1 MWDKSLNDLEKV
13 DYPTEEAETE
23 TEKNP
28 NFMNLL
34 LHFTYKY
41 LVEIVQIK
49 SVTSTLTRW
58 GQMTSNVSIRMD
70 LALSGI
76 E

>member
-34 LHFTYKY
+34 LHESKKEEK
-41 LVEIVQIK
+41 V
-49 SVTSTLTRW
+49 R
-58 GQMTSNVSIRMD
+58 D
-70 LALSGI
+70 
-76 E
+76 

>member
-41 LVEIVQIK
+41 LVDVEIVQIK
-49 SVTSTLTRW
+49 SVTSTLT
-58 GQMTSNVSIRMD
+58 G
-70 LALSGI
+70 
-76 E
+76 